1 MNKICKLSAIAL
13 LASSTSLMAQSK
25 GFEGVSLGLTVSG
38 IGAEV
43 SGSSTQ
49 AGNTPNTGNGNRA
62 NGSLGKVTEIAAIDL
77 SYGYAIGNNGIIQVG
92 ASYTPG
98 KAKAGSGTYTDG
110 VTNAPAGNLNAGTGN
125 LSLEVKDPYTI
136 YIAPTYVVSKDS
148 AIYAKIGYAK
158 AEINTTAT
166 GGASLSQKPG
176 DLEGI
181 SYGIGSKTML
191 TQNLYLGVEANIT
204 DYDAISATTLT
215 NAGNGGTASKRVT
228 ADVQTVQGMVTL
240 GYKF

>member
-25 GFEGVSLGLTVSG
+25 SFEGVSLGITASA
-38 IGAEV
+38 IGVEV
-43 SGSSTQ
+43 SGSAKTSDNDSVT
-49 AGNTPNTGNGNRA
+49 
-62 NGSLGKVTEIAAIDL
+62 GSLGKTAEIAAIDL
-77 SYGYAIGNNGIIQVG
+77 SYGFAIGNNGLIQVG

-98 KAKAGSGTYTDG
+98 KAKAGSGTYTDAT
-110 VTNAPAGNLNAGTGN
+110 TNTSVSGLNAGTGN

-148 AIYAKIGYAK
+148 AIYAKVGYAK
-158 AEINTTAT
+158 ADVTTAAT
-166 GGASLSQKPG
+166 GGASLTKKPG

-191 TQNLYLGVEANIT
+191 TPNLYLGVEANIT
-204 DYDAISATTLT
+204 DYDSISATTQAA
-215 NAGNGGTASKRVT
+215 AGNGGTASKNIT
-228 ADVQTVQGMVTL
+228 ADVKTVQGMITL

>member
-25 GFEGVSLGLTVSG
+25 SFEGVSLGLTVSG

-43 SGSSTQ
+43 SGSTKTS
-49 AGNTPNTGNGNRA
+49 GGSSGNGSTA
-62 NGSLGKVTEIAAIDL
+62 SGSIGKVAEIAAVDL
-77 SYGYAIGNNGIIQVG
+77 SYGFAIGNNGIIQVG

-110 VTNAPAGNLNAGTGN
+110 VTNGAGNLNAGTGN

-148 AIYAKIGYAK
+148 AIYAKVGYAK
-158 AEINTTAT
+158 AEINTNAT
-166 GGASLSQKPG
+166 GGASLSSKPG

-191 TQNLYLGVEANIT
+191 TPNFYLGVEANIT
-204 DYDAISATTLT
+204 DYDSISATTQT
-215 NAGNGGTASKRVT
+215 NAGNGGTSSKRVT
-228 ADVQTVQGMVTL
+228 ADVQTVQGMITL
-240 GYKF
+240 GYRF